1 MNNIVS
7 VYRLAHFNAAH
18 RLYRKDWTDQ
28 KNRDVFGLCA
38 NPHWHGHNYKVE
50 VCVSGEVDNETGYLI
65 DLKDL
70 NQIIQDQVI
79 ERFDHRNLNEVPQEF
94 KDLNPTGE
102 NIVWVIWQLIRE
114 KLDSRYRLSVKLWET
129 DRNYFRFPAE
139 S

>member
-79 ERFDHRNLNEVPQEF
+79 KRFDHRNLNEDTQEF

>member
-1 MNNIVS
+1 MNHIVS
-7 VYRLAHFNAAH
+7 IYRLAHFNAAH
-18 RLYRKDWTDQ
+18 RLYRKDWTEQ
-28 KNRDVFGLCA
+28 KNRDVFGLCT
-38 NPHWHGHNYKVE
+38 NPQWHGHNYKIE

-79 ERFDHRNLNEVPQEF
+79 ERFDHRNLNEDTQEF

>member
-1 MNNIVS
+1 MNHIVS

-38 NPHWHGHNYKVE
+38 NPHWHGHNYKLE
-50 VCVSGEVDNETGYLI
+50 VCVSGEVDRETGYLI

-70 NQIIQDQVI
+70 NQMIQDQVI
-79 ERFDHRNLNEVPQEF
+79 ERFDHRNLNEDTQEF

-102 NIVWVIWQLIRE
+102 NIVWIIWQLLRE